1 MHARIIRIFFFCI
14 AIDLLPKS
22 TVLKLFGWHLLLSYS
37 DYFFLSLSYAQSF
50 EAHIK
55 KNLIKVR
62 YDLQYERKE
71 FIEVIT

>member
-37 DYFFLSLSYAQSF
+37 DDFFLSLSYAQSF
-50 EAHIK
+50 EAHI
-55 KNLIKVR
+55 
-62 YDLQYERKE
+62 
-71 FIEVIT
+71 

>member
-1 MHARIIRIFFFCI
+1 MHARIIRIFCI

-37 DYFFLSLSYAQSF
+37 DYFFLSLSYAQILK
-50 EAHIK
+50 HTLK
-55 KNLIKVR
+55 KISSKSDMIFNMK
-62 YDLQYERKE
+62 RKE